1 MEGRELGAL
10 LKTCGSLIVGEK
22 GQFLCREASAGSL
35 ILAFDGLLH
44 GKGAGLLATV
54 ELVKWRV
61 GSGW

>member
-1 MEGRELGAL
+1 MTVLVLG
-10 LKTCGSLIVGEK
+10 G
-22 GQFLCREASAGSL
+22 AGSL

-44 GKGAGLLATV
+44 SKGAGLLATM